1 MIASTSISG
10 VGATNGSGRAAG
22 WGSTATG
29 GTGRSTGET
38 MTVDG
43 ARYAVYG
50 PITYDASIDANLS
63 LQAEIARTQFGTTTL
78 DLRVNN
84 LFDTIRNNNSTST
97 SQPYQLGR
105 NLWVSLKYKY

>member
-1 MIASTSISG
+1 MG
-10 VGATNGSGRAAG
+10 GRVQTNLNARFRDEFSRVEA
-22 WGSTATG
+22 
-29 GTGRSTGET
+29 TGET